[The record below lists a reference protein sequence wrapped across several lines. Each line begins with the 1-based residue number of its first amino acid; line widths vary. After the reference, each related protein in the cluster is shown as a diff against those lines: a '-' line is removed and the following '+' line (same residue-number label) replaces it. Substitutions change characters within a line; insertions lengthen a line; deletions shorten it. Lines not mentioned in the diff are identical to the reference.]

1 MDFIFQISPYKDPAF
16 VRQVS
21 DALEKR
27 TELRAREQHPG
38 LWRVTDRLNGGKVPE
53 DIRKK
58 RHIRYRIYGVL
69 LIVMGVILIVPG
81 LMEPEKLLVP
91 LIAGAVGLLAGLFTL
106 WAGGIKSRQTRR
118 FDQAAGKL
126 LKEFEAPPL
135 ARVRF
140 VREGMEIGGKL
151 AASYADFDFAA
162 ETKDLFLLTW
172 RENVIV
178 LQKKDL
184 AVGDRAQFGDFLMDR
199 MKGYGTFYSF
209 RPF

>member
-1 MDFIFQISPYKDPAF
+1 MEFVFHISPYRDPSL
-16 VRQVS
+16 VHQVGA
-21 DALEKR
+21 ALEKR
-27 TELRAREQHPG
+27 TELRARQQYPG
-38 LWRVTDRLNGGKVPE
+38 LWRVTDHFNKAKVPE
-53 DIRKK
+53 AVWKK
-58 RHIRYRIYGVL
+58 RRIRYRLYGVL
-69 LIVMGVILIVPG
+69 LTIMGVILLVPG
-81 LMEPEKLLVP
+81 LMKPKKLLVP
-91 LIAGAVGLLAGLFTL
+91 LVAGVVGRSAGLFTQ
-106 WAGGIKSRQTRR
+106 WAGGVTSRQTRR

-126 LKEFEAPPL
+126 LKGFEAPPP

-172 RENVIV
+172 KEKVTI

-184 AVGDRAQFGDFLMDR
+184 AAGNGAQFCDFLMDR
-199 MKGYGTFYSF
+199 MKGHGTFYSF